1 MEAFLAECC
10 FVFGCEGLASSKE
23 ECLQGQIVEL
33 RCAIRR
39 TILLQAAPV
48 RRNGPSEREELELPL
63 YEHREGHF
71 TPTGDFLVA

>member
-23 ECLQGQIVEL
+23 ECLQAQVVEL

-39 TILLQAAPV
+39 MILLQAAPV
-48 RRNGPSEREELELPL
+48 RRSGQPEREELELPL

-71 TPTGDFLVA
+71 RPTGGFLVA